1 MLRLQCFGHF
11 MWRANSLEKSLILGK
26 IEGRRRGRQRMRWL
40 DGITDSKD
48 MSLGMLRE
56 LVMDRETWHAAVHG
70 VTKSQTEQL
79 NWTERVSEQTF
90 WYTLSSIKTAPM
102 EVHINRTG
110 DCLPPINLSLSTLGT
125 NALLKPFFEYVH
137 LKIDEDSER
146 LSNSHHVTQLEQGS
160 WREYPVFPLNASS
173 AQSVILRHY
182 LSKRQ
187 KE

>member
-1 MLRLQCFGHF
+1 
-11 MWRANSLEKSLILGK
+11 
-26 IEGRRRGRQRMRWL
+26 
-40 DGITDSKD
+40 
-48 MSLGMLRE
+48 
-56 LVMDRETWHAAVHG
+56 
-70 VTKSQTEQL
+70 
-79 NWTERVSEQTF
+79 
-90 WYTLSSIKTAPM
+90 M

-160 WREYPVFPLNASS
+160 LREYPVFPLNASS